1 MKLTGETELGEAQ
14 GDDADEP
21 TAGVPP
27 LRANLESQ
35 ATQWARADRNE
46 GKRRSRSSASWR
58 TMGSAPRRP
67 RCGCSG
73 TGPTSSSGTP
83 RGQSGSSCSSS
94 SRTSSSASC
103 YRRPSSRSCSRSTTT
118 PRSARSGS
126 GSAVFYRNCL
136 FPPDCIRQFRGR
148 VSHVHPMKSNWMLNI
163 NPHQSHKKSI
173 NPQLQFSLLMFA
185 SEIIWFKAS

>member
-14 GDDADEP
+14 GDEP

-27 LRANLESQ
+27 LRANLESR
-35 ATQWARADRNE
+35 ATQWARAGRNE

-94 SRTSSSASC
+94 SRTRSSASC
-103 YRRPSSRSCSRSTTT
+103 YRRPSYSSCSRSTTT
-118 PRSARSGS
+118 PSAARLGS
-126 GSAVFYRNCL
+126 PLQAVPCSIGTAFFLQIAYGNFKGGS
-136 FPPDCIRQFRGR
+136 
-148 VSHVHPMKSNWMLNI
+148 
-163 NPHQSHKKSI
+163 
-173 NPQLQFSLLMFA
+173 LMF
-185 SEIIWFKAS
+185 IL